1 MSKQIRIATRYDI
14 DVLVNMMRNYAA
26 AGPVKLLHT
35 NQNETHVRTFLT
47 NIIMGAGVIW
57 IGSRDEQPVGM
68 LIAVRNPNLWNPEL
82 LYLQEVAWW
91 VEPSARNTMIG
102 ARLLYAYRDYAIE
115 AVDKNEIVGYTL
127 SKMITSP
134 ELDYSKL
141 GMNKLEETWIG
152 T

>member
-1 MSKQIRIATRYDI
+1 
-14 DVLVNMMRNYAA
+14 
-26 AGPVKLLHT
+26 
-35 NQNETHVRTFLT
+35 
-47 NIIMGAGVIW
+47 MGAGVIW